1 MSQIYANADDFE
13 VLFTQMFDRIE
24 SEDSA
29 AMDELVEQEMVV
41 RFRLRGPDV
50 ELWVDGR
57 SHPVS
62 ASFGAQDLDASF
74 TASMSTND
82 MHDLLLGKLGLAK
95 ALLFR
100 KVKVQG
106 SQSKAMKL
114 ESLLHAMQAVYPAMA
129 AGL

>member
-1 MSQIYANADDFE
+1 MSQIYASADDFE
-13 VLFTQMFDRIE
+13 ALFTQMFDRIE
-24 SEDSA
+24 SDDPD
-29 AMDELVEQEMVV
+29 AMDALVEQEMVV
-41 RFRLRGPDV
+41 RFRLRSPDV

-57 SHPVS
+57 SKPVQ

-106 SQSKAMKL
+106 SQSKAIKL
-114 ESLLHAMQAVYPAMA
+114 EDLLHAMQAVYPAMVA
-129 AGL
+129 ER

>member
-1 MSQIYANADDFE
+1 MGQIYASADDFQA
-13 VLFTQMFDRIE
+13 LFTQMFDRIE
-24 SEDSA
+24 SDDPD
-29 AMDELVEQEMVV
+29 AMDELVEQAMVV
-41 RFRLRGPDV
+41 RFRLRSPDV

-57 SHPVS
+57 SKPVV

-114 ESLLHAMQAVYPAMA
+114 EDLLHAMQAVYPGMVAER
-129 AGL
+129 